1 MSTRQPLKQRIVLAF
16 VLMTLL
22 TSGAF
27 SFGIVEIV
35 HHVEERLVSKDMQS
49 DLELAMDALGT
60 GQPVQLDK
68 SEKLYTTAA
77 DQFYPLSDFL
87 ALKPGFSEVVSDA
100 QAYYAFK
107 LIRDEEMYIL
117 IQDQREFEAR
127 EQLIYQAVL
136 ACFLVSLLIAWGV
149 GSLLA
154 NRVLQ
159 PVAQLASDVR
169 SGARFK
175 GLELLAKNYA
185 DDEVGRLA
193 EVFDK
198 TFEQLRRSLEREKL
212 FTSDVSHELR
222 TPLMVIGTSC
232 ELLSQSTGLSEKQ
245 MQQVERIHRASAEML
260 ELVETFL
267 LLARERGAMAAG
279 TRQASLSEVA
289 KEQDKIWRA
298 QFAARGIDYRCTL
311 EGEDHNRYQATFLRT
326 VMSNLLR
333 NALHYTEQGRVELQ
347 LFNGGFRVEDT
358 GPGIAPEQQ
367 SRLFEP
373 FQRGAH
379 ARGEGLGL
387 GLSLVKRICEYQGWS
402 VSVRQLQPQ
411 GCVFC
416 VKLAAD

>member
-1 MSTRQPLKQRIVLAF
+1 MKTRQPLKQRIVLAF

-35 HHVEERLVSKDMQS
+35 HHVEERLVSTGMRS
-49 DLELAMDALGT
+49 NLEVAMDALGT
-60 GQPVQLDK
+60 GRAVQLDK

-77 DQFYPLSDFL
+77 YQFYPPPAFLS
-87 ALKPGFSEVVSDA
+87 LKPGFSEVVSGEH
-100 QAYYAFK
+100 AYYVFK
-107 LIRDEEMYIL
+107 LQRDEDVYIL
-117 IQDQREFEAR
+117 VQDQQEFEAR

-136 ACFLVSLLIAWGV
+136 ACFLASLLMAWV
-149 GSLLA
+149 LGSLLA
-154 NRVLQ
+154 NRVLK
-159 PVAQLASDVR
+159 PVAQLADDVR

-175 GLELLAKNYA
+175 GRELLAKNYA
-185 DDEVGRLA
+185 EDEVGRLA

-198 TFEQLRRSLEREKL
+198 TFEQLRQSLEREKL

-232 ELLSQSTGLSEKQ
+232 ELLSHSAGLSEKQ
-245 MQQVERIHRASAEML
+245 IKQVDRIHRASAEML
-260 ELVETFL
+260 ELVETLL
-267 LLARERGAMAAG
+267 LLAREKGAMTEGAKFV
-279 TRQASLSEVA
+279 SLNEVA
-289 KEQDKIWRA
+289 TEQGKIWGA

-311 EGEDHNRYQATFLRT
+311 EEPDNNQYQAIFLRT

-333 NALHYTEQGRVELQ
+333 NALHYTDEGTVDLQ

-367 SRLFEP
+367 PRLFEP

-402 VSVRQLQPQ
+402 VSVHQLQPR

-416 VKLAAD
+416 VNLRAD